1 MIMTLETK
9 LPDNWIWG
17 DEPSGERLELLLKYY
32 NMWLEIKHIGV
43 KLHDFDE
50 YYICAPTEWQ
60 YSPCHPDMP
69 IEEVKGW
76 LEGVDEALKSA
87 RNDLKKLE

>member
-1 MIMTLETK
+1 MTLETK
-9 LPDNWIWG
+9 LPDDWIWG
-17 DEPSGERLELLLKYY
+17 DEPSGER
-32 NMWLEIKHIGV
+32 LEIKHIGV

-50 YYICAPTEWQ
+50 YYMCAPTEWQ
-60 YSPCHPDMP
+60 YSPCEPDMP